1 MKRNFVLLKSYVN
14 IMIYPNKLFIDR
26 IITCECLFHVI
37 YMIICLYVEHYIILI
52 LFSTCCFITKI
63 DTCYVICNVRIRNVK
78 FLCKT
83 KSFSNIILEIL
94 LVYQINKRYR
104 TISSITEVQMKSSIT
119 NCFCLY
125 RNRILQIHI

>member
-1 MKRNFVLLKSYVN
+1 MKRNFVLLKTYVN

-52 LFSTCCFITKI
+52 LFSTCCFV
-63 DTCYVICNVRIRNVK
+63 CYVICNVRIRNVK
-78 FLCKT
+78 FLYKT
-83 KSFSNIILEIL
+83 KTFSNILLEIL
-94 LVYQINKRYR
+94 LVYQIKKRYR

-119 NCFCLY
+119 NCFCY
-125 RNRILQIHI
+125 TIEIEYYKSIYK